1 MLFQIKSYLQFLW
14 HSKNEHGVHSPFV
27 FSLVTKC
34 FYDKKNKPEYTLI
47 KDYRKALLENKNTID
62 VTDFGAGSRVFKSN
76 TRAINQIAKNAGIS
90 SKRVALLFRIVHYFQ
105 PKNILEIGTYTGYS
119 ALCLCEGMQE
129 SGELHTID
137 IKEELVNFQRK
148 HFDKSP
154 WGKQIVQHLG
164 NAIEIIPTLNLKFD
178 LVFID
183 ADKENYLNYFE
194 LIVPKMNK
202 GGIILSDNV
211 LWSGKVLE
219 PLQKNDL
226 STKVLLEY
234 NQLLKN
240 DPRVETVLLPIRD
253 GLTVSRVL

>member
-1 MLFQIKSYLQFLW
+1 MHFISPELEDYIEQ
-14 HSKNEHGVHSPFV
+14 HSEAEP
-27 FSLVTKC
+27 
-34 FYDKKNKPEYTLI
+34 
-47 KDYRKALLENKNTID
+47 ALLAALNKETYQKILLPRMLSGH
-62 VTDFGAGSRVFKSN
+62 FQGRVLSML
-76 TRAINQIAKNAGIS
+76 AKLI
-90 SKRVALLFRIVHYFQ
+90 RPL
-105 PKNILEIGTYTGYS
+105 NILEIGTYTGYS

-129 SGELHTID
+129 NGILHTID
-137 IKEELVNFQRK
+137 IKEELIDFQRK

-164 NAIEIIPTLNLKFD
+164 SAVGIIPTIDLKFD

-183 ADKENYLNYFE
+183 ADKENYLTYWE

-226 STKVLLEY
+226 STQVLLEY
-234 NQLLKN
+234 NLLLKN

>member
-1 MLFQIKSYLQFLW
+1 MHFISQDLEDYIEQHSQKEPELLAALNKETYQKILLPRMLSGHFQGRVLSMLAK
-14 HSKNEHGVHSPFV
+14 
-27 FSLVTKC
+27 
-34 FYDKKNKPEYTLI
+34 LI
-47 KDYRKALLENKNTID
+47 RPL
-62 VTDFGAGSRVFKSN
+62 
-76 TRAINQIAKNAGIS
+76 
-90 SKRVALLFRIVHYFQ
+90 
-105 PKNILEIGTYTGYS
+105 NILEIGTYTGYS

-129 SGELHTID
+129 NGQLHTID
-137 IKEELVNFQRK
+137 IKEELIDFQRK

-154 WGKQIVQHLG
+154 WGNQIVQHLG
-164 NAIEIIPTLNLKFD
+164 TAIDIIPTLDLKFD

-183 ADKENYLNYFE
+183 ADKENYINYFE

-226 STKVLLEY
+226 STKILLEY
-234 NQLLKN
+234 NKLLAN

>member
-1 MLFQIKSYLQFLW
+1 MHFISQ
-14 HSKNEHGVHSPFV
+14 N
-27 FSLVTKC
+27 
-34 FYDKKNKPEYTLI
+34 
-47 KDYRKALLENKNTID
+47 LENYIEQHSEKEPELLAALNKETYQK
-62 VTDFGAGSRVFKSN
+62 VLLPRMLSGHFQGRVLSML
-76 TRAINQIAKNAGIS
+76 
-90 SKRVALLFRIVHYFQ
+90 SKLIRPV
-105 PKNILEIGTYTGYS
+105 NILEIGTYTGYS

-129 SGELHTID
+129 NGVLYTID
-137 IKEELVNFQRK
+137 IKEELVDFQRK

-154 WGKQIVQHLG
+154 WGRQIVQHLG
-164 NAIEIIPTLNLKFD
+164 EALDIIPTLELKFD

-183 ADKENYLNYFE
+183 ADKENYINYFD

-219 PLQKNDL
+219 PLQKNDI
-226 STKVLLEY
+226 STKILLEY
-234 NQLLKN
+234 NLLLKN

>member
-1 MLFQIKSYLQFLW
+1 MHFISPELEDYIEQ
-14 HSKNEHGVHSPFV
+14 HSEKEP
-27 FSLVTKC
+27 
-34 FYDKKNKPEYTLI
+34 
-47 KDYRKALLENKNTID
+47 ALLAALNKETYQKILLPRMLSGH
-62 VTDFGAGSRVFKSN
+62 FQGRVLSML
-76 TRAINQIAKNAGIS
+76 AKLIRPLS
-90 SKRVALLFRIVHYFQ
+90 
-105 PKNILEIGTYTGYS
+105 ILEIGTYTGYS

-129 SGELHTID
+129 NGVLHTID
-137 IKEELVNFQRK
+137 IKEELIDFQRK

-164 NAIEIIPTLNLKFD
+164 SAVGIIPTIDLKFD

-183 ADKENYLNYFE
+183 ADKENYLTYWE

-219 PLQKNDL
+219 PLQKNDI
-226 STKVLLEY
+226 STQVLLEY
-234 NQLLKN
+234 NALLKN

>member
-1 MLFQIKSYLQFLW
+1 MHFISQELEDYIEQHSENEPDLLAALNKETYQKILLPRMLSGHFQGRVLSML
-14 HSKNEHGVHSPFV
+14 SK
-27 FSLVTKC
+27 
-34 FYDKKNKPEYTLI
+34 LI
-47 KDYRKALLENKNTID
+47 RP
-62 VTDFGAGSRVFKSN
+62 V
-76 TRAINQIAKNAGIS
+76 
-90 SKRVALLFRIVHYFQ
+90 
-105 PKNILEIGTYTGYS
+105 NILEIGTFTGYA

-129 SGELHTID
+129 NGQLHTID
-137 IKEELVNFQRK
+137 IKEELETIQRK
-148 HFDKSP
+148 YFDKSS
-154 WGKQIVQHLG
+154 WGNQIFQHLG
-164 NAIEIIPTLNLKFD
+164 EAIAIIPTLELKFD

-194 LIVPKMNK
+194 LILPKMNK

-234 NQLLKN
+234 NELLKN

-253 GLTVSRVL
+253 GLTVSRVR